1 MAIMLNHYPQ
11 VCVKADIHRFSDTS
25 ETQIKHYIKKDMK
38 ARVVKVLKKTSQKHT
53 KTLVCKKSETIIVSV
68 PFVNLRIGDTFKSVS
83 EMAKAFGAKV
93 LSRRGFGYIGK
104 TASNADVAVWT
115 VNMVKNPY
123 WNNQLLDNGNTI
135 HERKINGESSAE
147 FLNRVRK
154 DLDYDANQLR
164 LTFAKDKKGLHFI
177 GVFQLSGFDVDNQ
190 TAIYKR
196 VGNHSL
202 LVYYKRMT
210 KTQTIT
216 IEESVE
222 TIEGMVLI

>member
-1 MAIMLNHYPQ
+1 
-11 VCVKADIHRFSDTS
+11 
-25 ETQIKHYIKKDMK
+25 MK
-38 ARVVKVLKKTSQKHT
+38 ASEINVSKKTSQKHT
-53 KTLVCKKSETIIVSV
+53 KKIVCQKSKTIIVSA
-68 PFVNLRIGDTFKSVS
+68 PIVNLQIGTTYKSVS
-83 EMAKAFGAKV
+83 EMKKTFGAKV
-93 LSRRGFGYIGK
+93 LPRRGFGYIGK

-154 DLDYDANQLR
+154 DLDYDADQLR

-177 GVFQLSGFDVDNQ
+177 GTFQLSGFDVDNQ
-190 TAIYKR
+190 TTIFKK
-196 VGNHSL
+196 VPNPEL